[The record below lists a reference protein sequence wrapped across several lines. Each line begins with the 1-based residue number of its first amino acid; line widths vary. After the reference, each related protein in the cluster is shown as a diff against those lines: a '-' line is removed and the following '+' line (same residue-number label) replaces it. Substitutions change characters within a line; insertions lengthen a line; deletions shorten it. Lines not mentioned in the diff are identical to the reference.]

1 MLNAIP
7 TMQTKRLKTLLFLLK
22 LAVLAVLLLSRHYEF
37 SSYFAAYQH
46 QADITISFIVFA
58 LTASILVSVLVWL
71 YRRREKIPSGKA
83 DNVIIGLNNIYYL
96 VLVGA
101 GIMTTLGYWGI
112 DFRTLFTTLSIVAAA
127 IAIISKDYIAEIISG
142 IIISFSGEVA
152 IDDYI
157 RIGDQKGKVIDIN
170 FTKIALLN
178 EDDDVIF
185 IPNAKFFSSEIV
197 NYTKR
202 EIKKVSIEFEVMIQY
217 LKTIEELETDL
228 IHAISDYESH
238 IEAGTYNL
246 KIVEIRKDSL
256 SLKFQYVF
264 LREINRELEREIRR
278 KTVRRIVNYVKK
290 NLGQPKEEPGN

>member
-1 MLNAIP
+1 
-7 TMQTKRLKTLLFLLK
+7 MQTKNLKILLFLAKTAALT
-22 LAVLAVLLLSRHYEF
+22 LLLIARHNELHN
-37 SSYFAAYQH
+37 YFGPYKT
-46 QADITISFIVFA
+46 QADIAMGFLIFA
-58 LTASILVSVLVWL
+58 LTASVLVSILAWI
-71 YRRREKIPSGKA
+71 YRRRERIPPGKA

-96 VLVGA
+96 VLTGA
-101 GIMTTLGYWGI
+101 AIMTILGFWGI

-142 IIISFSGEVA
+142 IIISFSGEVS

-185 IPNAKFFSSEIV
+185 IPNAKFFSSEII
-197 NYTKR
+197 NYTRR
-202 EIKKVSIEFEVMIQY
+202 EIKKVSIEFEVMIQNI
-217 LKTIEELETDL
+217 KTIEELESDL
-228 IHAISDYESH
+228 IHAISDYEGH
-238 IEAGTYNL
+238 IEPGTYNL
-246 KIVEIRKDSL
+246 KIVEMRKDSL

-264 LREINRELEREIRR
+264 LREIDRELEREIRR

-290 NLGQPKEEPGN
+290 YPVQMKEN

>member
-1 MLNAIP
+1 
-7 TMQTKRLKTLLFLLK
+7 MQTKNLKILLFLAKTAALT
-22 LAVLAVLLLSRHYEF
+22 LLLIARHNELHN
-37 SSYFAAYQH
+37 YFGPYKN
-46 QADITISFIVFA
+46 QADIAMGFLVFA
-58 LTASILVSVLVWL
+58 LTASVLVSILAWI
-71 YRRREKIPSGKA
+71 YRRRERIPPGKA

-96 VLVGA
+96 VLTGA
-101 GIMTTLGYWGI
+101 AIMTILGFWGI

-142 IIISFSGEVA
+142 IIISFSGEVS

-185 IPNAKFFSSEIV
+185 IPNAKFFSSEII
-197 NYTKR
+197 NYTRR
-202 EIKKVSIEFEVMIQY
+202 EIKKVSIEFEVMIQNI
-217 LKTIEELETDL
+217 KTIEELESDL
-228 IHAISDYESH
+228 IHAISDYEGH
-238 IEAGTYNL
+238 IEPGTYNL
-246 KIVEIRKDSL
+246 KIVEMRKDSL

-264 LREINRELEREIRR
+264 LREIDRELEREIRR

-290 NLGQPKEEPGN
+290 YPVQMKEN

>member
-1 MLNAIP
+1 
-7 TMQTKRLKTLLFLLK
+7 MQTRNLKIVLFLLK
-22 LAVLAVLLLSRHYEF
+22 LAALSLFVLVSHYELT
-37 SSYFAAYQH
+37 AHLGPYQ
-46 QADITISFIVFA
+46 QQIDITISFIIFA
-58 LTASILVSVLVWL
+58 LTASVLVSVLVWL
-71 YRRREKIPSGKA
+71 YRRREHLPSGKA
-83 DNVIIGLNNIYYL
+83 DNVIIGLNNVYYL

-101 GIMTTLGYWGI
+101 AIMTVLGYWGI

-157 RIGDQKGKVIDIN
+157 RIGDQKGKIIDIN
-170 FTKIALLN
+170 FTKVALLN

-197 NYTKR
+197 NYTRR
-202 EIKKVSIEFEVMIQY
+202 EIKKVSIEFEVMIHHI
-217 LKTIEELETDL
+217 KTIEELETDL
-228 IHAISDYESH
+228 IYAISDYESH

-256 SLKFQYVF
+256 SLKFQFVF
-264 LREINRELEREIRR
+264 LREINRDLEREIRR
-278 KTVRRIVNYVKK
+278 KAVRRIVNYVKK
-290 NLGQPKEEPGN
+290 NPGQPKEEEK

>member
-1 MLNAIP
+1 
-7 TMQTKRLKTLLFLLK
+7 MQTKNLKIFLFLAKVAALTLLLV
-22 LAVLAVLLLSRHYEF
+22 ARHYELHIHF
-37 SSYFAAYQH
+37 GPYKN
-46 QADITISFIVFA
+46 QADIAIGFLIFA
-58 LTASILVSVLVWL
+58 LTASVLVSILAWI
-71 YRRREKIPSGKA
+71 YRRRERIPAGKA

-96 VLVGA
+96 VLTGA
-101 GIMTTLGYWGI
+101 AIMTILGFWGI
-112 DFRTLFTTLSIVAAA
+112 DFKTLFTTLSIVAAA

-142 IIISFSGEVA
+142 IIISFSGEVS

-185 IPNAKFFSSEIV
+185 IPNAKFFSSEII
-197 NYTKR
+197 NYTRR
-202 EIKKVSIEFEVMIQY
+202 EIKKVSIEFEVMIQNI
-217 LKTIEELETDL
+217 KAIEELEADL
-228 IHAISDYESH
+228 IHAISDYEGH
-238 IEAGTYNL
+238 IEPGTYNL

-264 LREINRELEREIRR
+264 LREIDRELEREIRR

-290 NLGQPKEEPGN
+290 YPGPAKEN